1 MSEKLQTLGTTEG
14 GGTVTQMKKI
24 NLTRKMVV
32 NAILIVLA
40 CAVLYAVAFTAVVK
54 IKNPQGVAMPF
65 GFGASLV
72 LSGSME
78 PEITTDDLVLIKKSD
93 KLCVG
98 DVVLY
103 NTGRSNVL
111 HRITKI
117 DGDMIT
123 TQGDANNT
131 EDKPF
136 SKSAVLGV
144 YIGKIPDGGKFIRFV
159 TNPPFVMAVV
169 FFLMLAAF
177 TWMFFEEKKESKRID
192 GIRAEIES
200 IKAENEELR
209 KNGNP

>member
-1 MSEKLQTLGTTEG
+1 MAQNKNKTLQ
-14 GGTVTQMKKI
+14 I
-24 NLTRKMVV
+24 VV
-32 NAILIVLA
+32 RCIIAVLL
-40 CAVLYAVAFTAVVK
+40 CAVLYTAVFFVAVK
-54 IKNPQGVAMPF
+54 IQNPNAVPMPF

-78 PEITTDDLVLIKKSD
+78 PEISTDDLVFVKRADELH
-93 KLCVG
+93 VG

-111 HRITKI
+111 HRITRI

-136 SKSAVLGV
+136 SKTAVLGV
-144 YIGKIPDGGKFIRFV
+144 YIVKIPSGGKIIRFV

-169 FFLMLAAF
+169 FMLMAAAVI
-177 TWMFFEEKKESKRID
+177 WMFVEDHRERKKLDSIK
-192 GIRAEIES
+192 AEIES

-209 KNGNP
+209 KKL

>member
-1 MSEKLQTLGTTEG
+1 MAQNKNKTLQ
-14 GGTVTQMKKI
+14 I
-24 NLTRKMVV
+24 VV
-32 NAILIVLA
+32 RCIIAVLL
-40 CAVLYAVAFTAVVK
+40 CAVLYTAVFFVAVK
-54 IKNPQGVAMPF
+54 IQNPNAVPMPF
-65 GFGASLV
+65 GVGASLV

-78 PEITTDDLVLIKKSD
+78 PEISTDDLVFVKRADELH
-93 KLCVG
+93 VG

-131 EDKPF
+131 EDKSF

-144 YIGKIPDGGKFIRFV
+144 YIGKIPSGGKIIRFV

-169 FFLMLAAF
+169 FLLMAAAG
-177 TWMFFEEKKESKRID
+177 TWIFVEDHRARKKLDSIK
-192 GIRAEIES
+192 AEIDRL
-200 IKAENEELR
+200 KAENEELR
-209 KNGNP
+209 KKL

>member
-1 MSEKLQTLGTTEG
+1 MTQTKKKKKTLK
-14 GGTVTQMKKI
+14 TVGYCFSA
-24 NLTRKMVV
+24 VV
-32 NAILIVLA
+32 L
-40 CAVLYAVAFTAVVK
+40 CAVLYAVVFTAVVK
-54 IKNPQGVAMPF
+54 IKNPQGLSMPF
-65 GFGASLV
+65 GFGASFV

-78 PEITTDDLVLIKKSD
+78 PEISTDDLVFVKKAD
-93 KLCVG
+93 ELHVG

-131 EDKPF
+131 EDKSF

-144 YIGKIPDGGKFIRFV
+144 YIGKIPSGGKIIRFV

-169 FFLMLAAF
+169 FLLIVAAV
-177 TWMFFEEKKESKRID
+177 TWMFVEEHRERKKLDSIK
-192 GIRAEIES
+192 AEIES

-209 KNGNP
+209 KKL

>member
-1 MSEKLQTLGTTEG
+1 M
-14 GGTVTQMKKI
+14 QMKKKNKI
-24 NLTRKMVV
+24 LKIAV
-32 NAILIVLA
+32 NAILIVLI
-40 CAVLYAVAFTAVVK
+40 CAVLYAVTFTAVVK
-54 IKNPQGVAMPF
+54 IKDPQGVAMPF
-65 GFGASLV
+65 GFGASFV

-78 PEITTDDLVLIKKSD
+78 PEISTDDLVFVKKPG
-93 KLCVG
+93 KLQVG

-103 NTGRSNVL
+103 NTGGSNVL

-117 DGDMIT
+117 DGDIIT

-144 YIGKIPDGGKFIRFV
+144 YIGKIPSGGKIIRFV

-169 FFLMLAAF
+169 FLLMTAAVI
-177 TWMFFEEKKESKRID
+177 WMFVEDHRERKKLDSIK
-192 GIRAEIES
+192 AEIES

-209 KNGNP
+209 KKL

>member
-1 MSEKLQTLGTTEG
+1 
-14 GGTVTQMKKI
+14 
-24 NLTRKMVV
+24 MVV

-78 PEITTDDLVLIKKSD
+78 PEITTDDLVFVKRADELH
-93 KLCVG
+93 VG

-103 NTGRSNVL
+103 NTGGSNVL

-131 EDKPF
+131 EDKSF

-144 YIGKIPDGGKFIRFV
+144 YIGKIPSGGKIIRFV

-169 FFLMLAAF
+169 FLLMAAAVI
-177 TWMFFEEKKESKRID
+177 WMFVEDHRERKKLDSIK
-192 GIRAEIES
+192 AEIDRL
-200 IKAENEELR
+200 KAENEELR
-209 KNGNP
+209 KKL

>member
-1 MSEKLQTLGTTEG
+1 MTQTKKKKKTLK
-14 GGTVTQMKKI
+14 TVGYCFSA
-24 NLTRKMVV
+24 VV
-32 NAILIVLA
+32 L
-40 CAVLYAVAFTAVVK
+40 CAVLYAVVFTAVVK
-54 IKNPQGVAMPF
+54 IKNPQGLSMPF
-65 GFGASLV
+65 GFGASFV

-78 PEITTDDLVLIKKSD
+78 PEISTDDLVFVKRADELH
-93 KLCVG
+93 VG

-131 EDKPF
+131 EDKSF

-144 YIGKIPDGGKFIRFV
+144 YIGKVPSGGKIIRFV

-169 FFLMLAAF
+169 FLLIVAAV
-177 TWMFFEEKKESKRID
+177 TWMFVEEHRERKKLDSIK
-192 GIRAEIES
+192 AEIES

-209 KNGNP
+209 KKL

>member
-1 MSEKLQTLGTTEG
+1 MKTGK
-14 GGTVTQMKKI
+14 MKKI
-24 NLTRKMVV
+24 LKMAVSV
-32 NAILIVLA
+32 ILIILA
-40 CAVLYAVAFTAVVK
+40 CAVLYALAFTAVVK
-54 IKNPQGVAMPF
+54 IKDPQGVSMPF
-65 GFGASLV
+65 GFGASFV

-78 PEITTDDLVLIKKSD
+78 PEISTDDLVFVKRADELH
-93 KLCVG
+93 VG

-103 NTGRSNVL
+103 NTGGSNVL

-117 DGDMIT
+117 DGDIIT

-144 YIGKIPDGGKFIRFV
+144 YIGKIPSGGKIIRFV

-169 FFLMLAAF
+169 FLLMTAAVI
-177 TWMFFEEKKESKRID
+177 WMFVEDHRERKKLDSIK
-192 GIRAEIES
+192 AEIES

-209 KNGNP
+209 KKL

>member
-1 MSEKLQTLGTTEG
+1 MAQNKNKILQ
-14 GGTVTQMKKI
+14 I
-24 NLTRKMVV
+24 VV
-32 NAILIVLA
+32 RCIIAVLL
-40 CAVLYAVAFTAVVK
+40 CAVLYTAVFFVVVK
-54 IKNPQGVAMPF
+54 IQNPNAVPMPF

-78 PEITTDDLVLIKKSD
+78 PEISTDDLVFVKRADELH
-93 KLCVG
+93 VG

-131 EDKPF
+131 EDKSF

-144 YIGKIPDGGKFIRFV
+144 YIGKIPSGGKIIRFV

-169 FFLMLAAF
+169 FLLMAAAVI
-177 TWMFFEEKKESKRID
+177 WMFVEDHRERKKLDSIK
-192 GIRAEIES
+192 AEIES

-209 KNGNP
+209 KKL

>member
-1 MSEKLQTLGTTEG
+1 MAQKKNKTLQ
-14 GGTVTQMKKI
+14 I
-24 NLTRKMVV
+24 VV
-32 NAILIVLA
+32 RCMIAVLIG
-40 CAVLYAVAFTAVVK
+40 AVLYTAVFFVAVK
-54 IKNPQGVAMPF
+54 IQDPNEVPMPF

-72 LSGSME
+72 LSGSMR
-78 PEITTDDLVLIKKSD
+78 PEITEDDLVFVTKPTELK
-93 KLCVG
+93 VG

-103 NTGRSNVL
+103 NTGGSNVL

-144 YIGKIPDGGKFIRFV
+144 YIGKIPSGGKIIRFV

-169 FFLMLAAF
+169 FLLMTAAVI
-177 TWMFFEEKKESKRID
+177 WMFVEDHRERKKLDSIK
-192 GIRAEIES
+192 AEIES
-200 IKAENEELR
+200 IKAENEKLR
-209 KNGNP
+209 KKL

>member
-1 MSEKLQTLGTTEG
+1 M
-14 GGTVTQMKKI
+14 QMKKKNKI
-24 NLTRKMVV
+24 LKIAV
-32 NAILIVLA
+32 NAILIVLI
-40 CAVLYAVAFTAVVK
+40 CAVLYAVTFTAVVK
-54 IKNPQGVAMPF
+54 IKDPQGVAMPF
-65 GFGASLV
+65 GFGASFV

-78 PEITTDDLVLIKKSD
+78 PEISTDDLVFVKRADELH
-93 KLCVG
+93 VG

-103 NTGRSNVL
+103 NTGGSNVL

-117 DGDMIT
+117 DGDIIT

-144 YIGKIPDGGKFIRFV
+144 YIGKIPSGGKIIRFV

-169 FFLMLAAF
+169 FLLMTAAVI
-177 TWMFFEEKKESKRID
+177 WMFVEDHRERKKLDSIK
-192 GIRAEIES
+192 AEIES

-209 KNGNP
+209 KKL

>member
-1 MSEKLQTLGTTEG
+1 MTQTKKKKKTLK
-14 GGTVTQMKKI
+14 TVGYCFSA
-24 NLTRKMVV
+24 VV
-32 NAILIVLA
+32 L
-40 CAVLYAVAFTAVVK
+40 CAVLYAVVFTAVVK
-54 IKNPQGVAMPF
+54 IKNPQGLSMPF
-65 GFGASLV
+65 GFGASFV

-78 PEITTDDLVLIKKSD
+78 PEISADDLVFVKKAD
-93 KLCVG
+93 ELHVG

-131 EDKPF
+131 EDKSF

-144 YIGKIPDGGKFIRFV
+144 YIGKIPSGGKIIRFV

-169 FFLMLAAF
+169 FLLIVAAV
-177 TWMFFEEKKESKRID
+177 TWMFVEEHRKRKKLDSIK
-192 GIRAEIES
+192 AEIDRL
-200 IKAENEELR
+200 KAENEELR
-209 KNGNP
+209 KKL

>member
-1 MSEKLQTLGTTEG
+1 MAQNKTLQ
-14 GGTVTQMKKI
+14 I
-24 NLTRKMVV
+24 VV
-32 NAILIVLA
+32 RCIIAVLL
-40 CAVLYAVAFTAVVK
+40 CAVLYTAVFFVAVK
-54 IKNPQGVAMPF
+54 IQNPNAVPMPF
-65 GFGASLV
+65 GVGASLV

-78 PEITTDDLVLIKKSD
+78 PEISTDDLVFVKRADELH
-93 KLCVG
+93 VG

-103 NTGRSNVL
+103 NTGGSNVL

-144 YIGKIPDGGKFIRFV
+144 YIGKIPSGGKIIRFV

-169 FFLMLAAF
+169 FLLIVAAV
-177 TWMFFEEKKESKRID
+177 TWMFVEDHRERKKLDSIK
-192 GIRAEIES
+192 AEIES

-209 KNGNP
+209 KKL

>member
-1 MSEKLQTLGTTEG
+1 MKTEK
-14 GGTVTQMKKI
+14 KNKI
-24 NLTRKMVV
+24 LKMAV
-32 NAILIVLA
+32 NGILIILVA
-40 CAVLYAVAFTAVVK
+40 AVLYAVTFTAVVK
-54 IKNPQGVAMPF
+54 TKNPMAVAMPF

-144 YIGKIPDGGKFIRFV
+144 YIGKIPGGGKFIRFV

-169 FFLMLAAF
+169 FLLMVVAI
-177 TWMFFEEKKESKRID
+177 TWMFVEGNKESKKLD
-192 GIRAEIES
+192 KIRAEIES

-209 KNGNP
+209 KKL

>member
-1 MSEKLQTLGTTEG
+1 
-14 GGTVTQMKKI
+14 
-24 NLTRKMVV
+24 MVV

-177 TWMFFEEKKESKRID
+177 TWMFIEEKKESKRID

-209 KNGNP
+209 KKR

>member
-1 MSEKLQTLGTTEG
+1 MTQTKKKKKTLK
-14 GGTVTQMKKI
+14 TVGYCFSA
-24 NLTRKMVV
+24 VV
-32 NAILIVLA
+32 L
-40 CAVLYAVAFTAVVK
+40 CAVLYAVVFTAVVK
-54 IKNPQGVAMPF
+54 IKNPQGLSMPF
-65 GFGASLV
+65 GFGASFV

-78 PEITTDDLVLIKKSD
+78 PEISTDDLVFVKRADELH
-93 KLCVG
+93 VG

-131 EDKPF
+131 EDKSF

-144 YIGKIPDGGKFIRFV
+144 YIGKIPSGGKIIRFV

-169 FFLMLAAF
+169 FLLMAAAA
-177 TWMFFEEKKESKRID
+177 TWIFVEDHRARKKLDSIK
-192 GIRAEIES
+192 AEIDRL
-200 IKAENEELR
+200 KAENEELR
-209 KNGNP
+209 KKR

>member
-1 MSEKLQTLGTTEG
+1 MAQNKILQ
-14 GGTVTQMKKI
+14 I
-24 NLTRKMVV
+24 VV
-32 NAILIVLA
+32 RCIIAVLL
-40 CAVLYAVAFTAVVK
+40 CAVLYTAVFFVVVK
-54 IKNPQGVAMPF
+54 IKNPNAVPMPF

-78 PEITTDDLVLIKKSD
+78 PEISTDDLVFVKRADELH
-93 KLCVG
+93 VG

-103 NTGRSNVL
+103 STGGSCVL

-144 YIGKIPDGGKFIRFV
+144 YIGKIPSGGKIIRFA

-169 FFLMLAAF
+169 FVLMTAAVI
-177 TWMFFEEKKESKRID
+177 WMFVEDHRERKKLDSIK
-192 GIRAEIES
+192 AEIES
-200 IKAENEELR
+200 IKAENEKLR
-209 KNGNP
+209 KKL

>member
-1 MSEKLQTLGTTEG
+1 MQTKKNKILK
-14 GGTVTQMKKI
+14 TVGYCVSA
-24 NLTRKMVV
+24 VV
-32 NAILIVLA
+32 L
-40 CAVLYAVAFTAVVK
+40 CAVLYAVVFTAVVK
-54 IKNPQGVAMPF
+54 IKNPQALSMPF
-65 GFGASLV
+65 GFGASFV

-78 PEITTDDLVLIKKSD
+78 PEISTDDLVFVKRADELH
-93 KLCVG
+93 VG

-103 NTGRSNVL
+103 NTGGSNVL

-117 DGDMIT
+117 DGDIIT

-144 YIGKIPDGGKFIRFV
+144 YIGKIPSGGKIIRFV

-169 FFLMLAAF
+169 FLLMTAAVI
-177 TWMFFEEKKESKRID
+177 WMFVEDHRERKKLDSIK
-192 GIRAEIES
+192 AEIES

-209 KNGNP
+209 KKL